1 VSALKSS
8 LALVTP
14 LIAGLSLASALAAST
29 LSEAPKKDGAVKSA
43 SSAARIAAPAEAPQP
58 IQIAVRALDLTKLG
72 SADFADGEAQR

>member
-1 VSALKSS
+1 
-8 LALVTP
+8 VTP

-29 LSEAPKKDGAVKSA
+29 LSEAPKRVRAVKSD

-72 SADFADGEAQR
+72 SADFADGDAQR

>member
-1 VSALKSS
+1 LKSS

-29 LSEAPKKDGAVKSA
+29 LSEAPKKVGAVKSA
-43 SSAARIAAPAEAPQP
+43 SSAARIAAPPAEAPQP